1 MSSPLASLT
10 PSPIITMVEL
20 TAVEII
26 EEALTNHLNL

>member
-10 PSPIITMVEL
+10 PSPVITTAEL

-26 EEALTNHLNL
+26 EEALVNHLNL